1 MSYLKSRTLSQQQN
15 ELQELIEERLANE
28 EIKIRQRVYQW
39 LSDNQYFVENELFDF
54 YFCVAQNLAAV
65 EILGASGEKILK
77 AKVELEKYA
86 EVYATQFVN
95 ASAQMGEQM
104 ENQLS
109 AVREKQDKLERKLND
124 VLDGLATEHQNLKAI
139 STGLVNSTAVLL
151 KKQKQMLVQTEAAR
165 KFAFNSV
172 ILAWLIPIMA
182 LLGWLWL
189 AILMF
194 TSES

>member
-165 KFAFNSV
+165 KFAFQSV
-172 ILAWLIPIMA
+172 VLAWAIPVMA
-182 LLGWLWL
+182 LFGWLVVL
-189 AILMF
+189 FLNI
-194 TSES
+194 